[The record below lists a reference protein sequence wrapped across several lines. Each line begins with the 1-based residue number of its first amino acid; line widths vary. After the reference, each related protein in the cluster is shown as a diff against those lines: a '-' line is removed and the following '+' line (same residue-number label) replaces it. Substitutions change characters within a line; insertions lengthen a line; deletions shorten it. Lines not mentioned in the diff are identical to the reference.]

1 MAISSGTISGISA
14 GIGDI
19 FAASADKS
27 KAQFDLTEGQE
38 YSEAAALAGQNEQ
51 FTQMSTAIKEAQ
63 QSRQIAMGEGATE
76 AGVAGA
82 GFAKSGSAL
91 DIMRSNAQQ
100 GALQQAVT
108 GQQGLIT
115 EAGYQEQQASYTLMA
130 GAANTA
136 ASAEETAAKDSDIMG
151 AIDIG
156 GSILT
161 AALPSGGIPLPG
173 GG

>member
-1 MAISSGTISGISA
+1 VAISSGTISGISA

-115 EAGYQEQQASYTLMA
+115 EAGYAEQQSSYTLMA
-130 GAANTA
+130 GAAKQA

-151 AIDIG
+151 AIDIA
-156 GSILT
+156 GSVAM
-161 AALPSGGIPLPG
+161 AAA
-173 GG
+173 

>member
-1 MAISSGTISGISA
+1 VASIGGALAGLTA

-19 FAASADKS
+19 YSSEAS
-27 KAQFDLTEGQE
+27 KAKAAYDITEGKE

-115 EAGYQEQQASYTLMA
+115 EAGYAEQQASYTLMA
-130 GAANTA
+130 GAADQA
-136 ASAEETAAKDSDIMG
+136 AAAEETAAKGEMIEG
-151 AIDIG
+151 VINLA
-156 GSILT
+156 T
-161 AALPSGGIPLPG
+161 ANWRG
-173 GG
+173 

>member
-1 MAISSGTISGISA
+1 MASISGAISGVTA

-19 FAASADKS
+19 YSSEASKS

-38 YSEAAALAGQNEQ
+38 YSDAAALAGQNEQ

-115 EAGYQEQQASYTLMA
+115 EAGYAEQQQSYNLMA
-130 GAANTA
+130 GAANQA
-136 ASAEETAAKDSDIMG
+136 AGAEETAAKGEMIEG
-151 AIDIG
+151 VINLA
-156 GSILT
+156 T
-161 AALPSGGIPLPG
+161 ANWRG
-173 GG
+173 